1 MIAIYINCI
10 AIIVGTLIGLLIGS
24 RLKEGFKEVVFA
36 SSGLVTLV
44 IGIKMAL
51 ETQSFLV
58 LLFSVIVGGL
68 VGYILGIERG
78 ILRLGEWME
87 RRGSRSKGGE
97 AVKEGEGSLFARGFL
112 NSSVLFCS
120 GAMAVVGSISAGT
133 QGDYTLILIKSVM
146 DGAMA
151 IIFASVYGIGVM
163 GSALVVLIYQ
173 GFFTLGGGW
182 IAPLLGEAG
191 LIELSA
197 AGGILLIMI
206 AFGLVKVKEFKTG
219 NFIPALLFAPIFSAL
234 GAWITKVVPFLG

>member
-87 RRGSRSKGGE
+87 RKSSRSKG
-97 AVKEGEGSLFARGFL
+97 EGGQEEGSPLHAAL
-112 NSSVLFCS
+112 NASVLFCS
-120 GAMAVVGSISAGT
+120 GAMAFRFYAGT
-133 QGDYTLILIKSVM
+133 QGGHTLIL
-146 DGAMA
+146 
-151 IIFASVYGIGVM
+151 
-163 GSALVVLIYQ
+163 L
-173 GFFTLGGGW
+173 
-182 IAPLLGEAG
+182 
-191 LIELSA
+191 
-197 AGGILLIMI
+197 
-206 AFGLVKVKEFKTG
+206 
-219 NFIPALLFAPIFSAL
+219 
-234 GAWITKVVPFLG
+234 

>member
-87 RRGSRSKGGE
+87 RKSSRSKGE
-97 AVKEGEGSLFARGFL
+97 TVKEGEGSLFARGFL

>member
-120 GAMAVVGSISAGT
+120 GAMAVVVLSPPGP
-133 QGDYTLILIKSVM
+133 K
-146 DGAMA
+146 A
-151 IIFASVYGIGVM
+151 I
-163 GSALVVLIYQ
+163 
-173 GFFTLGGGW
+173 T
-182 IAPLLGEAG
+182 PL
-191 LIELSA
+191 S
-197 AGGILLIMI
+197 
-206 AFGLVKVKEFKTG
+206 
-219 NFIPALLFAPIFSAL
+219 
-234 GAWITKVVPFLG
+234 